1 MINKEFEIKNFQLEN
16 TNVCEIYS
24 KNPKNINY
32 CFTRPS
38 SPPGARARA
47 QDSERRNHVEFGDQL
62 TKTIWR
68 MQLSEEICNLHG
80 KICLLKM

>member
-1 MINKEFEIKNFQLEN
+1 MINKEFEMKNFQLEN

-32 CFTRPS
+32 CFTRPP

-47 QDSERRNHVEFGDQL
+47 QDGRGE
-62 TKTIWR
+62 T
-68 MQLSEEICNLHG
+68 MLSLEINSQ
-80 KICLLKM
+80 K